1 MEEEKKENMENV
13 DGMPENNGTEQG
25 AAAQTEEGSSATEKL
40 GKFKSV
46 DALLRAYNSLQ
57 AEFTRRSQRLKELER
72 EREEGNIP
80 PSAAEPVTPPA
91 AKASAPSAPS
101 AAAPEREEEELYRRA
116 NASEE
121 VRKRII
127 GEYLDGVKKNAVP
140 LMSGGVS
147 VVSPAA
153 KAKNL
158 AEAGAMA
165 LGYFR
170 DHH

>member
-25 AAAQTEEGSSATEKL
+25 AVAQTEEGSSATEKL

-91 AKASAPSAPS
+91 AQASGAGG
-101 AAAPEREEEELYRRA
+101 AAAPLA
-116 NASEE
+116 GGA
-121 VRKRII
+121 KRTSSLRLLLALSITI
-127 GEYLDGVKKNAVP
+127 
-140 LMSGGVS
+140 
-147 VVSPAA
+147 PAE
-153 KAKNL
+153 KGDIFL
-158 AEAGAMA
+158 
-165 LGYFR
+165 
-170 DHH
+170 

>member
-1 MEEEKKENMENV
+1 MNEEKKDNMEKAE
-13 DGMPENNGTEQG
+13 GMPENTATEQG
-25 AAAQTEEGSSATEKL
+25 AQAQEDRGSAAAGNT
-40 GKFKSV
+40 GKFQSV

-72 EREEGNIP
+72 ERGERNIP
-80 PSAAEPVTPPA
+80 PQTAEPATPPA
-91 AKASAPSAPS
+91 VQASASAPPP
-101 AAAPEREEEELYRRA
+101 AAAPETDEELFRRA

-121 VRKRII
+121 VKKRII
-127 GEYLDGVKKNAVP
+127 SEYLDGVKKSAVP
-140 LMSGGVS
+140 LTGGGVS

-153 KAKNL
+153 KPGSL

-170 DHH
+170 NHRG

>member
-1 MEEEKKENMENV
+1 MNEEKKENMENAE
-13 DGMPENNGTEQG
+13 DMPENNGAEHG
-25 AAAQTEEGSSATEKL
+25 AEAQKGEGSAATEIL

-46 DALLRAYNSLQ
+46 DALLRAYSSLQ

-72 EREEGNIP
+72 EREERNTP
-80 PSAAEPVTPPA
+80 PDAAEPATPPA
-91 AKASAPSAPS
+91 AHASVPSEPS
-101 AAAPEREEEELYRRA
+101 AAAPEKEEDALYERA
-116 NASEE
+116 NASEK
-121 VRKRII
+121 VKKRII
-127 GEYLDGVKKNAVP
+127 EEYLDGVKKSAVP
-140 LMSGGVS
+140 LMGGGVS

-153 KAKNL
+153 RAKNL